1 MPENKILI
9 INHEQA
15 IKSISRMAWEIYERN
30 LEENELIIA
39 GIVGRGYAVAELLMA
54 ELSKISKQKLSLHQL
69 VIDKRNPQVE
79 TISIVPDIKVKGKTT
94 IVVDDVLNS
103 GRTLIYCLVPLI
115 THNAKKIQ
123 TAVLIDRSHKTFP
136 VHVDYVGTALST
148 GVREHVDVTIEQKK
162 VQVYLT

>member
-54 ELSKISKQKLSLHQL
+54 ELSKISKQ
-69 VIDKRNPQVE
+69 
-79 TISIVPDIKVKGKTT
+79 
-94 IVVDDVLNS
+94 
-103 GRTLIYCLVPLI
+103 
-115 THNAKKIQ
+115 
-123 TAVLIDRSHKTFP
+123 
-136 VHVDYVGTALST
+136 
-148 GVREHVDVTIEQKK
+148 
-162 VQVYLT
+162 